1 MTFVDAIKTCLSKYA
16 DFNGCATRSEY
27 WWWVLFLLLAAF
39 ISAVIHPKLM
49 LVFYLATL
57 LPTFAVTARRLHD
70 TDRSGW
76 WQLISIVPL
85 IGLILLVFLLQG
97 SRIPNRFEEASV

>member
-1 MTFVDAIKTCLSKYA
+1 MTFPDSIKTCFSKYA
-16 DFNGCATRSEY
+16 DFNGCASRSEY
-27 WWWVLFLLLAAF
+27 WWWVLFLLLGAL
-39 ISAVIHPKLM
+39 ISAVISPKLM
-49 LVFYLATL
+49 AVFYLATL

-85 IGLILLVFLLQG
+85 IGLILLVFLIQD
-97 SRIPNRFEEASV
+97 SKTPNRFEEAGV